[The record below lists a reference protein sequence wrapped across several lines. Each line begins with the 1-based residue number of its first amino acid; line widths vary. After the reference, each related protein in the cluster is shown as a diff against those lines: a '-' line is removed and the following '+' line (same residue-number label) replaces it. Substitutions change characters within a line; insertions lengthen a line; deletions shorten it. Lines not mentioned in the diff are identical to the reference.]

1 MQQIATSPNCCLSF
15 AGFTPR
21 QVKGLDSCMFTVEC
35 SLSRRED
42 DENIRK
48 QWDVSDKLVD
58 EDLNNISPQGSFL
71 QRGFFITTLLAYCNS
86 LTPRI
91 WIVEQ
96 QQQSSALSP
105 SPRAWGG
112 GGAGWGTEDKNVSG
126 PCLSPWNRRSQPS
139 PRNLTVESATDS
151 CESELSWCDTTTITA

>member
-71 QRGFFITTLLAYCNS
+71 QRGFFIKTLLAYCNS

-112 GGAGWGTEDKNVSG
+112 GGGRGGALRTRTFQDHVYHHGTGAASLLLG
-126 PCLSPWNRRSQPS
+126 TLLWSLPRTAASPN
-139 PRNLTVESATDS
+139 
-151 CESELSWCDTTTITA
+151 